1 MSLKIRLSRGG
12 AKKNPHYRIVVADSR
27 SPRDGR
33 FIERVGTYH
42 PLRPKDAHDRINL
55 DLDRIRHWMERGAN
69 PTDRI
74 KRFLVDAGV
83 LPRPAKFGAVP
94 AASADPED
102 TAAEPTA

>member
-1 MSLKIRLSRGG
+1 
-12 AKKNPHYRIVVADSR
+12 
-27 SPRDGR
+27 
-33 FIERVGTYH
+33 
-42 PLRPKDAHDRINL
+42 
-55 DLDRIRHWMERGAN
+55 MERGAN

-94 AASADPED
+94 ASPAEPED